1 MLKMLLVKYLMSH
14 RLQWGK
20 PDTLSLLPSE
30 IVETYSPSSPA
41 QSSASSINEQIIT
54 LPSLGYFTAD
64 MSPSLISIIQN
75 DWPYSGKSA
84 YCFWYL
90 HNLPGRLV
98 PLDVE
103 HALIWTKLPILPPPT
118 LVPPQISAT
127 LSEET
132 LNKVTARLQQDG
144 IWGFTGSNE
153 PPPSP
158 SLLPQSLGALSEWG
172 VTLDKLIISPRGSAE
187 EEVAIRMVGNE
198 VAKFIKNRWK
208 EDEWETA
215 WFVNPPVSNP

>member
-1 MLKMLLVKYLMSH
+1 M
-14 RLQWGK
+14 
-20 PDTLSLLPSE
+20 
-30 IVETYSPSSPA
+30 
-41 QSSASSINEQIIT
+41 
-54 LPSLGYFTAD
+54 
-64 MSPSLISIIQN
+64 
-75 DWPYSGKSA
+75 
-84 YCFWYL
+84 
-90 HNLPGRLV
+90 

-158 SLLPQSLGALSEWG
+158 SLLPQSLGPLSEWG